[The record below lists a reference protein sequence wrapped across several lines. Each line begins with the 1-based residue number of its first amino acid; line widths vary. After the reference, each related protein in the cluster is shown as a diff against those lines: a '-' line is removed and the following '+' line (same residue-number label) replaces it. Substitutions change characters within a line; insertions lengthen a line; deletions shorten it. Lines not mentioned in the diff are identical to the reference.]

1 MAAAETETT
10 AAPKPPNREPPPLAP
25 REWPTWLGIGFA
37 AAAARLPW
45 SLQRWIGRLLL
56 GPLLRMV
63 LGSRRKV
70 AERNLE
76 LCFPELDA
84 AARDGL
90 LKRNF
95 AELGIGLFEFARA
108 WWGGVDPM
116 RRNLRV
122 EGLEHLAAAR
132 EGGRGAIVVSGHFV
146 TLELCARL
154 MCDYAPLAGMYRP
167 HATGAME
174 WAVKRGRLRYATA
187 MFARDELRPAL
198 KHLKQGG
205 LLWFAPD
212 QDTRRGDSVFVP
224 FFGRPAYSLT
234 STHQLARLSGAAVIA
249 FSHVRRDDGGYTL
262 KLSPAFADFPSKDA
276 TADTARVMAAI
287 EGMVREAPA
296 QYLWIHKRFKRQ
308 PGSAEKGEIYR

>member
-1 MAAAETETT
+1 MPADTDKIADLG
-10 AAPKPPNREPPPLAP
+10 PPPLGP

-37 AAAARLPW
+37 AMLARLPW
-45 SLQRWIGRLLL
+45 GLQRWIGSALL
-56 GPLLRMV
+56 GPLLRV
-63 LGSRRKV
+63 ALRSRRKV
-70 AERNLE
+70 AQRNLE
-76 LCFPELDA
+76 LCYPGLDA
-84 AARDGL
+84 KARDAL
-90 LKRNF
+90 LRLNF
-95 AELGIGLFEFARA
+95 EELGVGLFEFARA
-108 WWGGVDPM
+108 WWGGVGPQ
-116 RRNLRV
+116 RHGLRV

-132 EGGRGAIVVSGHFV
+132 EGGRGVIVVSGHFV
-146 TLELCARL
+146 TLEIAARL
-154 MCDYAPLAGMYRP
+154 MCDHAPLAGMYRP

-212 QDTRRGDSVFVP
+212 QDTRRGDSVYVP

-249 FSHVRRDDGGYTL
+249 FSHVRRDDGGYDL
-262 KLSPAFADFPSKDA
+262 ELSPPFADFPSGDA
-276 TADTARVMAAI
+276 AADTARVMAAI

-296 QYLWIHKRFKRQ
+296 QYLWIHRRFKRQ
-308 PGSAEKGEIYR
+308 PGSAEQGDLYR

>member
-10 AAPKPPNREPPPLAP
+10 AAPKPPQREPPPLAP

-45 SLQRWIGRLLL
+45 RLQRWIGRVLL
-56 GPLLRMV
+56 GPLLRV
-63 LGSRRKV
+63 ALGARRKV

-84 AARDGL
+84 AARDAL

-108 WWGGVDPM
+108 WWGGVGPM
-116 RRNLRV
+116 RRGLRV

-132 EGGRGAIVVSGHFV
+132 EGGRGVIVVSGHFV

-154 MCDYAPLAGMYRP
+154 MCDHAPLAGMYRP

-234 STHQLARLSGAAVIA
+234 STHQLARLSGAAVGA
-249 FSHVRRDDGGYTL
+249 FSHVRRDEGGYTL
-262 KLSPAFADFPSKDA
+262 KLSPAFEGFPSKGA
-276 TADTARVMAAI
+276 TADTAQVMAAI

-308 PGSAEKGEIYR
+308 PDGQQGDVYR